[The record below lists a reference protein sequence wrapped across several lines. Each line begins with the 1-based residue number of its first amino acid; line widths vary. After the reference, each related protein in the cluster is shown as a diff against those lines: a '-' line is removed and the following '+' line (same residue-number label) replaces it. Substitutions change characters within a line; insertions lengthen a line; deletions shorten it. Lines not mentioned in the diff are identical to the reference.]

1 MDNIGIIISITL
13 MYATPLILAALGG
26 IISELSGVTNI
37 GIEGMMVIGAFAGA
51 AAGYFSGNPWLGFL
65 CAAGA
70 GGLLALMHA
79 IACVKFNANQ
89 IISGVALNLIGLGL
103 SLFLSRIFF
112 DGATQ
117 TLPVPNKLPKITLGG
132 GISLDSTVVIA
143 LCLVAFVWIYLYR
156 TRGGLRLRA
165 IGEHPAA
172 ADTLGIN
179 VYLFRYLAVVASGL
193 LAGMGGVAMSL
204 AVVSSFTP
212 IVISGHGY
220 IALAAVIFGR
230 WNPIGSSLACILFG
244 FAQALVVI
252 LGGGEI
258 AIPSQILAML
268 PYILTIAVLM
278 LLKGKTAAP
287 RASGVPY
294 IKGSR

>member
-51 AAGYFSGNPWLGFL
+51 TVGYFTGNPWIGFV
-65 CAAGA
+65 CAALA

-79 IACVKFNANQ
+79 VACIKFNANQ

-117 TLPVPNKLPKITLGG
+117 TLPVPNKLPRFTFGNGLG
-132 GISLDSTVVIA
+132 IDSTVVIA
-143 LCLVAFVWIYLYR
+143 LCFIVAAWFYLYR

-172 ADTLGIN
+172 ADTLGIH
-179 VYLFRYLAVVASGL
+179 VYKIRYLAVMTSGL
-193 LAGMGGVAMSL
+193 LAGLGGAAMSL
-204 AVVSSFTP
+204 AVVSSFSPT
-212 IVISGHGY
+212 VISGHGF
-220 IALAAVIFGR
+220 IALAAVIFGKWSPQGAMR
-230 WNPIGSSLACILFG
+230 ACLLFG
-244 FAQALVVI
+244 FAQAMAFTQ
-252 LGGGEI
+252 G
-258 AIPSQILAML
+258 
-268 PYILTIAVLM
+268 TC
-278 LLKGKTAAP
+278 
-287 RASGVPY
+287 
-294 IKGSR
+294 